1 MKQLFTILAILFTIS
16 FATLAQDGGGKQN
29 GQKIEALKVAY
40 ITNKLNLSPEE
51 AQKFWPVYNKYSD
64 ELRKVRQE
72 GRQNKTPELEIEE
85 KILAIR
91 KKYNVEFSKVL
102 TAEKVNAFFKAE
114 KEFGTKLR
122 EEWMERR
129 KQKQERKG
137 QASE

>member
-1 MKQLFTILAILFTIS
+1 MKQLFTILAIFFTIS
-16 FATLAQDGGGKQN
+16 FTALAQDGGGKQN

-51 AQKFWPVYNKYSD
+51 AQKFWPIYNKYSD
-64 ELRKVRQE
+64 ELRKARQE

-85 KILAIR
+85 KILGIR
-91 KKYNVEFSKVL
+91 KKYNGEFSKVL
-102 TAEKVNAFFKAE
+102 PAEKVNAFFKAE
-114 KEFGTKLR
+114 KEFGTKLK